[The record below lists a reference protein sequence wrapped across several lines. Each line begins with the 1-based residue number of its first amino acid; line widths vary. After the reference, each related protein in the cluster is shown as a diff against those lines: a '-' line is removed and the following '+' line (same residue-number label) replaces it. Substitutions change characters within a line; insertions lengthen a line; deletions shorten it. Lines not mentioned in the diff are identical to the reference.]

1 MNHGWRGV
9 VGLVKPTY
17 KPGSLETL
25 IRLLPEGI
33 GVIPL
38 HIGIRS
44 GTEEEFTQALKV
56 GEQRADELAAI
67 GVDLIQ
73 IGGAVPPM
81 LLGYDADHKLA
92 ERLSQ
97 KYGLP
102 VILTSTGLVKA
113 LKAFSIKKLV
123 GITYFKEDLNSK
135 LAKYLTGA
143 GFEVLAI
150 EGMEWPFKDA
160 GKIPPTEV
168 YAFAKKAFLRT
179 GGADAICILSGG
191 WNVFPIIETLE
202 RDLQTPVMAVGQ
214 VELWDI
220 LKSLRVREPIMGYGK
235 LLAEKL

>member
-1 MNHGWRGV
+1 MNPGWRGV

-17 KPGSLETL
+17 KPGSLESL

-38 HIGIRS
+38 HIGITS
-44 GTEEEFTQALKV
+44 GTEQEFTQALKV
-56 GEQRADELAAI
+56 GEQRADELAAL

-92 ERLSQ
+92 ERLRQ
-97 KYGLP
+97 KYGIP
-102 VILTSTGLVKA
+102 VILTSTGMVKA
-113 LKAFSIKKLV
+113 LRALSIKKLL
-123 GITYFKEDLNSK
+123 GLTYLKEDLNRK
-135 LAKYLTGA
+135 LARYLTDA
-143 GFEVLAI
+143 GFEVTAI
-150 EGMEWPFKDA
+150 EGMDWPFKDA

-179 GGADAICILSGG
+179 GGADAICLLSGG

-202 RDLQTPVMAVGQ
+202 RDLQTPVLAIGQ
-214 VELWDI
+214 TELWDI
-220 LKSLRVREPIMGYGK
+220 LVSLRVREPILGYGK
-235 LLAEKL
+235 LLSEKL